1 MSNYVE
7 FENKIAF
14 HPGYYIKEYIEELG
28 LTQEDFAIRLGT
40 TPKNISYII
49 RGEQSISIDIANKLA
64 RMIGTSVKYWLN
76 LQNEF
81 DILLC
86 EFENLKEIA
95 EEKEVFKSL
104 KYSYFR
110 DNFNLPDI
118 PKKIEEQIKRVREF
132 LNVSSLT
139 VFKKK
144 DMYVNF
150 RRVALDQTETNI
162 IKANIMVQI
171 ATNLSMKNIGIP
183 KFDKQLF
190 IKSIEYALTL
200 TKKHNEFYKLIKN
213 SFYNCGVDLQILP
226 NITGSKINGA
236 TKKVGNHI
244 MLMVNDRNNN
254 SDSFWFTLFHEI
266 GHIINGDFGI
276 SFINEIGEKEE
287 SANKFSEEKL
297 IPSKEYNVFK
307 KEQKFSVQN
316 IIDFSNEIDRDPGIV
331 LGRLQKDKIIGYDD
345 WQYNSLRKKY
355 IITIED

>member
-14 HPGYYIKEYIEELG
+14 HPGYYIKEYIDEVG
-28 LTQEDFAIRLGT
+28 LTQEDFANRLGT

-49 RGEQSISIDIANKLA
+49 RGEQSISIDIANKLS

-76 LQNEF
+76 LQNEYDTLIF
-81 DILLC
+81 
-86 EFENLKEIA
+86 EMENLQEIN
-95 EEKEVFKSL
+95 EEREVFKSL
-104 KYSYFR
+104 NYSYFR
-110 DNFNLPDI
+110 DNFNLPDV
-118 PKKIEEQIKRVREF
+118 PKKIDEQIKYVREF

-150 RRVALDQTETNI
+150 RKADLNQTEVNT

-171 ATNLSMKNIGIP
+171 AANMSMKQVDIP
-183 KFDKQLF
+183 KYDK
-190 IKSIEYALTL
+190 KSFLKAIEYALTL
-200 TKKHNEFYKLIKN
+200 TKKHDEFYRLIKEEFYK
-213 SFYNCGVDLQILP
+213 CGVDLYILP

-236 TKKVGNHI
+236 SKKIGDHI

-276 SFINEIGEKEE
+276 SFEKEDGE
-287 SANKFSEEKL
+287 EEKNANKFAEDKL
-297 IPSKEYNVFK
+297 IPSKDYIQFIEK
-307 KEQKFSVQN
+307 R
-316 IIDFSNEIDRDPGIV
+316 DFTLESLINFANTIDRDPGIV
-331 LGRLQKDKIIGYDD
+331 LGRLQKDKLISYDN
-345 WQYNSLRKKY
+345 WKFNSLRTKY
-355 IITIED
+355 VISL

>member
-14 HPGYYIKEYIEELG
+14 HPGYYIKEYIDEVG
-28 LTQEDFAIRLGT
+28 LTQEDFANRLGT

-49 RGEQSISIDIANKLA
+49 RGEQSISIDIANKLS

-76 LQNEF
+76 LQNEYDTLIF
-81 DILLC
+81 
-86 EFENLKEIA
+86 EMENLQEIN
-95 EEKEVFKSL
+95 EEREVFKAL

-110 DNFNLPDI
+110 DNFNLPDV
-118 PKKIEEQIKRVREF
+118 PKKIDAQIKYVREF

-150 RRVALDQTETNI
+150 RKADLNQTEVNT

-171 ATNLSMKNIGIP
+171 AANMSMKQVDIP
-183 KFDKQLF
+183 KYDK
-190 IKSIEYALTL
+190 KSFLKAIEYALTL
-200 TKKHNEFYKLIKN
+200 TKKHDEFYRLIKEK
-213 SFYNCGVDLQILP
+213 FYECGVDLYILP
-226 NITGSKINGA
+226 NISGSKINGA
-236 TKKVGNHI
+236 SKKIGDHI

-276 SFINEIGEKEE
+276 SFEKEDGE
-287 SANKFSEEKL
+287 EEKNANKFAEDKL
-297 IPSKEYNVFK
+297 IPSKDY
-307 KEQKFSVQN
+307 VQF
-316 IIDFSNEIDRDPGIV
+316 IEKRDFTLESLINFANTIDRDPGIV
-331 LGRLQKDKIIGYDD
+331 LGRLQKDKIISYDN
-345 WQYNSLRKKY
+345 WKFNSLRTKY
-355 IITIED
+355 VISL

>member
-14 HPGYYIKEYIEELG
+14 HPGYYIKEYIEESG
-28 LTQEDFAIRLGT
+28 LTQEDFAVRLGT

-49 RGEQSISIDIANKLA
+49 RGEQSISIDIANKLS

-86 EFENLKEIA
+86 DIKNLQELV
-95 EEKEVFKSL
+95 EEKEVFKYL

-110 DNFNLPDI
+110 DNFNLPNI
-118 PKKIEEQIKRVREF
+118 PNKVDEQIKCVRDF

-150 RRVALDQTETNI
+150 RKVALNQTESNI

-171 ATNLSMKNIGIP
+171 ATNLSMKNIDIP
-183 KFDKQLF
+183 KFDKQQF

-200 TKKHNEFYKLIKN
+200 TKEHFISSNLIKE
-213 SFYNCGVDLQILP
+213 SFYNCGVDLHILP
-226 NITGSKINGA
+226 SITGSKINGA
-236 TKKVGNHI
+236 TKKIGNHI
-244 MLMVNDRNNN
+244 MLMINDRNSN

-266 GHIINGDFGI
+266 GHIINGDLGI
-276 SFINEIGEKEE
+276 SFENDEGEKEE
-287 SANKFSEEKL
+287 RANKFAEDKL
-297 IPSKEYNVFK
+297 IPLKEYDEFK
-307 KEQKFSVQN
+307 KEKNFSVQN
-316 IIDFSNEIDRDPGIV
+316 IIDFSKKIDRDPGIV
-331 LGRLQKDKIIGYDD
+331 LGRLQKDKIIEFND
-345 WQYNSLRKKY
+345 WKYSSLKKKY
-355 IITIED
+355 QIIK

>member
-14 HPGYYIKEYIEELG
+14 HPGYYIKEYIDEVG
-28 LTQEDFAIRLGT
+28 LTQEDFANRLGT

-49 RGEQSISIDIANKLA
+49 RGEQSISIDIANKLS

-76 LQNEF
+76 LQNEYDTLIF
-81 DILLC
+81 
-86 EFENLKEIA
+86 EMENLQEIN
-95 EEKEVFKSL
+95 EEREVFKAL

-110 DNFNLPDI
+110 DNFNLPDV
-118 PKKIEEQIKRVREF
+118 PKKIDEQIKFVREF

-150 RRVALDQTETNI
+150 RKADLNQTEVNT

-171 ATNLSMKNIGIP
+171 AANMSMKQVDIP
-183 KFDKQLF
+183 KYDK
-190 IKSIEYALTL
+190 KSFLKAIEYALTL
-200 TKKHNEFYKLIKN
+200 TKKHDEFYRLIKEE
-213 SFYNCGVDLQILP
+213 FYECGVDLYILP
-226 NITGSKINGA
+226 NISGSKINGA
-236 TKKVGNHI
+236 SKKIGDHI

-276 SFINEIGEKEE
+276 SFEKEDGE
-287 SANKFSEEKL
+287 EEKNANKFAEDKL
-297 IPSKEYNVFK
+297 IPSKDY
-307 KEQKFSVQN
+307 VQF
-316 IIDFSNEIDRDPGIV
+316 IEKRDFTLESLINFANTIDRDPGIV
-331 LGRLQKDKIIGYDD
+331 LGRLQKDKIISYDN
-345 WQYNSLRKKY
+345 WKFNSLRTKY
-355 IITIED
+355 VISL